1 MRRRFTFTAGR
12 ALAAGLAL
20 GGCVSMPPE
29 IKEVFAPPTPSE
41 NSHFRP
47 VGTVVSG
54 AGPVCESPV
63 ATAAP
68 VATAVPAATAA
79 PGVPVVPEAATAAPA
94 VSGAPAAPAVS
105 GAATSAPA
113 GAPSVSGGVP

>member
-94 VSGAPAAPAVS
+94 VSGA
-105 GAATSAPA
+105 ATSAPA